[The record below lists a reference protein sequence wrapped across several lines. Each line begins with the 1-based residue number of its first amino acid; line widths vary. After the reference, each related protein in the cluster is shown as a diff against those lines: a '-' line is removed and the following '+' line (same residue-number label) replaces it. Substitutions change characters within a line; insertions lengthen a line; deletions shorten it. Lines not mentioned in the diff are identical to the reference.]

1 MQDRPTAEELVD
13 AVRGYLE
20 DEVLPDLR
28 DDRRRFRALVA
39 INALRILERELRMEE
54 SLLQREA
61 IALSALL
68 GERPHSG
75 GEVASYALLRERV
88 AELNF
93 RLAHAIREGD
103 VPAGTL
109 AHLRATAADKLRVAS
124 PRYLERYS
132 T

>member
-20 DEVLPDLR
+20 GEVLPDLR

-39 INALRILERELRMEE
+39 VNALKIVERELRMEE
-54 SLLQREA
+54 SLLRREA

-68 GERPHSG
+68 GERPRNG
-75 GEVASYALLRERV
+75 GEVASYVRLRERV
-88 AELNF
+88 AELNLH
-93 RLAHAIREGD
+93 LAHAIREGD

-109 AHLRATAADKLRVAS
+109 AHLRATGADKLRVAS

>member
-39 INALRILERELRMEE
+39 INALRILERELHMEE

-68 GERPHSG
+68 GERPHDG
-75 GEVASYALLRERV
+75 GEVASYTRLRERV
-88 AELNF
+88 AGLNL
-93 RLAHAIREGD
+93 RLARAIREGD